1 METTR
6 MSAMRTASARTLLR
20 LVLFVQLTA
29 ALLIAWALL
38 HHGLPWWTALLA
50 GIGAVAFV
58 RLAINMNNF
67 VMASLA
73 ASTTP
78 AAYRLGTAAR
88 LRMLAEEFRAS
99 MLVTSWHVPRGCARM
114 TLHPQ
119 GACPP
124 VLLVHGYGCNSGYWA
139 HLAPL
144 LDREG
149 ISHASID
156 LEPVAGSIDDY
167 APLIEARV
175 RELCAATGAMRIAIV
190 AHSMGGL
197 AARAW
202 MRAYGNARVARL
214 VTLGTPHHGTA
225 LARFGPG
232 ANAVQMRRGSA
243 WLRALAAA
251 EPPEVCARIVSIY
264 THHDNIVA
272 PQDSSVLPGACNIAF
287 GGVGH
292 VALGSNPRVLAEVLR
307 ALRELRREDA

>member
-1 METTR
+1 VGR
-6 MSAMRTASARTLLR
+6 
-20 LVLFVQLTA
+20 
-29 ALLIAWALL
+29 
-38 HHGLPWWTALLA
+38 A
-50 GIGAVAFV
+50 GGVGAVALV
-58 RLAINMNNF
+58 RLVINMNNF
-67 VMASLA
+67 VMAGWA
-73 ASTTP
+73 ASATP
-78 AAYRLGTAAR
+78 PEYRLGPMAR

-114 TLHPQ
+114 TIHPDS
-119 GACPP
+119 AYPP

-149 ISHASID
+149 ISHAGVD

-175 RELCAATGAMRIAIV
+175 RELCAATGAARIAIV

-202 MRAYGNARVARL
+202 MRAYGGAGSARVARL
-214 VTLGTPHHGTA
+214 ITLGTPHHGTA

-232 ANAVQMRRGSA
+232 ANAVQMRRDSP
-243 WLRALAAA
+243 WLRALA
-251 EPPEVCARIVSIY
+251 ESETPDVRARIVSLY

-272 PQDSSVLPGACNIAF
+272 PQDSSVLPGARNVAF

-307 ALRELRREDA
+307 VLRELRLAVA

>member
-1 METTR
+1 MK
-6 MSAMRTASARTLLR
+6 AASARTLLR
-20 LVLFVQLTA
+20 FVLLLQLAA
-29 ALLIAWALL
+29 ALLIAWVLLRRGVPAWVAL
-38 HHGLPWWTALLA
+38 PA
-50 GIGAVAFV
+50 GAAAVALV
-58 RLAINMNNF
+58 RLVINMNNF
-67 VMASLA
+67 VMAGWA
-73 ASTTP
+73 ASATP
-78 AAYRLGTAAR
+78 PEYRLGPKAR

-114 TLHPQ
+114 TIHPDS
-119 GACPP
+119 AYPP

-149 ISHASID
+149 ISHAGID

-175 RELCAATGAMRIAIV
+175 RALCAATGAARIAIV

-202 MRAYGNARVARL
+202 MRAYGSARVARL
-214 VTLGTPHHGTA
+214 ITLGTPHHGTA
-225 LARFGPG
+225 LARFGLG
-232 ANAVQMRRGSA
+232 ANAVQMRRDSP
-243 WLRALAAA
+243 WLRALAAG
-251 EPPEVCARIVSIY
+251 ETRDVRERIVSIY

-272 PQDSSVLPGACNIAF
+272 PQDSGVLPGARNVAF

-292 VALGSNPRVLAEVLR
+292 VALGSNPGVLAEVLR
-307 ALRELRREDA
+307 VLRELRAPKA

>member
-1 METTR
+1 MIP
-6 MSAMRTASARTLLR
+6 ASARTMMR
-20 LVLFVQLTA
+20 LVLLVQGVA
-29 ALLIAWALL
+29 ALLIAWGLVRSGVPAWGALAA
-38 HHGLPWWTALLA
+38 GVGVVAL
-50 GIGAVAFV
+50 V
-58 RLAINMNNF
+58 RLVINMNNF
-67 VMASLA
+67 VMASRV
-73 ASTTP
+73 ASATP
-78 AAYRLGTAAR
+78 PEYRLGPAAR

-99 MLVTSWHVPRGCARM
+99 MLVTSWHAPRGCARM
-114 TLHPQ
+114 TVHR
-119 GACPP
+119 GVARVP
-124 VLLVHGYGCNSGYWA
+124 VLLVHGYGCNSGFWA
-139 HLAPL
+139 HLEPL

-175 RELCAATGAMRIAIV
+175 RELCAATGAARIAIV

-202 MRAYGNARVARL
+202 IRAYGDARVAQL
-214 VTLGTPHHGTA
+214 ITLGTPHHGTA

-232 ANAVQMRRGSA
+232 ANAAQMRQDSP
-243 WLRALAAA
+243 WLRVLAAS
-251 EPPEVCARIVSIY
+251 ETQDVRARIVSIY

-272 PQDSSVLPGACNIAF
+272 PQDSSVLPGARHIAF

-307 ALRELRREDA
+307 ILRELQPAMV

>member
-1 METTR
+1 MKV
-6 MSAMRTASARTLLR
+6 ASARTLLR
-20 LVLFVQLTA
+20 LVLLVQVGA
-29 ALLIAWALL
+29 ALLVAWALL
-38 HHGLPWWTALLA
+38 RHGVPAWGALAA
-50 GIGAVAFV
+50 GVGAVALV

-67 VMASLA
+67 VMAGWA
-73 ASTTP
+73 ASATP
-78 AAYRLGTAAR
+78 PEYRLGLMAR

-114 TLHPQ
+114 TIHPDS
-119 GACPP
+119 AYPP

-149 ISHASID
+149 ISHAGID

-175 RELCAATGAMRIAIV
+175 RELCAATGAARIAIV

-202 MRAYGNARVARL
+202 MRAYGRAGSARVARL
-214 VTLGTPHHGTA
+214 ITLGTPHHGTA

-232 ANAVQMRRGSA
+232 ANAVQMRQDSP
-243 WLRALAAA
+243 WLRALA
-251 EPPEVCARIVSIY
+251 ESETRDVRARIVSLY

-272 PQDSSVLPGACNIAF
+272 PQDSSVLPGARNVAF

-307 ALRELRREDA
+307 VLRELRLAVA